1 MEPTP
6 YTIALIPGDGIGQE
20 VIPVAGAVLE
30 ATGLPLEFVELEA
43 GWGTFQR
50 TGAALP
56 QATVEALEGCHGA
69 LFGAVSS
76 PSRRVPG
83 YRSPIVALRRL
94 LDLHTNLRPLVSA
107 PVPGSRPGVDLLVV
121 RQNTEGLYAGRE
133 RLSPDGET
141 AIAERVITRRATAR
155 VAQMACEQ
163 ARQRAQN
170 RPNGLPPPGQ
180 PPRPRL
186 TVVHKANVLQVTDGL
201 FREVALAVAAG
212 YPEIHL
218 EEQLVDSMLHRLIRE
233 PARYDVVLAP
243 NLYGDILSDAGA
255 ALVGGLG
262 LVPSANVGDNFVLAE
277 PVHGSA
283 PDIAGQGVANPVAA
297 IRAGA
302 LLLHHL
308 GCTGEAQVVEA
319 AIQAVLA
326 EGPHTPDLGGRAST
340 EEVGERIREWVQQ
353 RVKEEGVK
361 SPKPVHR
368 STESSTEE
376 NHVA

>member
-6 YTIALIPGDGIGQE
+6 YTIALIPGDGIGRE
-20 VIPVAGAVLE
+20 VIPVAATVLE

-43 GWGTFQR
+43 GWETFQR
-50 TGAALP
+50 AGTALP
-56 QATVEALEGCHGA
+56 LATVEALRDCHGA

-121 RQNTEGLYAGRE
+121 RQNTEGLYVGRE

-141 AIAERVITRRATAR
+141 ALAERVITRRATAR
-155 VAQMACEQ
+155 VAQVACEQ
-163 ARQRAQN
+163 ARQRAQS

-186 TVVHKANVLQVTDGL
+186 TVVHKANVLPVTDGL
-201 FREVALAVAAG
+201 FREVALTVAEAF
-212 YPEIHL
+212 PDVSV
-218 EEQLVDSMLHRLIRE
+218 EEQLVDSMLYRLIRE
-233 PARYDVVLAP
+233 PERYDVVLAP

-283 PDIAGQGVANPVAA
+283 PDIAGQGIANPVAA

-308 GCTGEAQVVEA
+308 GCTWEARAIEA
-319 AIQAVLA
+319 AVQAVLQ
-326 EGPHTPDLGGRAST
+326 EGPHTPDLDGRAST
-340 EEVGERIREWVQQ
+340 RAVGEWVREWVQQ
-353 RVKEEGVK
+353 RVRSREIKEQ
-361 SPKPVHR
+361 
-368 STESSTEE
+368 
-376 NHVA
+376 